1 MNTGHRCVKT
11 KGNWVEATPENRVF
25 LFIQGPHEPFSNRLG
40 RMLRKAGSQVWRVGF
55 IAGDRAFC
63 FHQSTYIPFRGKSDD
78 WAQTFIDLIEEK
90 GVTDVVRKAA
100 IHRARSQTCI
110 TSGPTA
116 RVSRKSKRR
125 AACNLS
131 SPNAPMPGNPSAP
144 IFRPAVKPTS

>member
-1 MNTGHRCVKT
+1 MKT

-90 GVTDVVRKAA
+90 GVTDIVPQSCHSSRPVPNVHHVRAN
-100 IHRARSQTCI
+100 RA
-110 TSGPTA
+110 GFP
-116 RVSRKSKRR
+116 
-125 AACNLS
+125 
-131 SPNAPMPGNPSAP
+131 
-144 IFRPAVKPTS
+144 